1 MPKPVGAH
9 IWGVDPLREAEDV
22 VADCIQLFLSDPQGW
37 EKPPPRDDADELR
50 ASDVGIYVHAPYLI
64 NVCSPRP
71 NVRYGSRKIL
81 NQTCEAAAAV
91 GALAVIVHPGH
102 SEDGLDEGVERWVR
116 TLERMKP
123 ELPVFLENTAGGEHA
138 VARRFDALAR
148 LWEGVAAADTEVEL
162 GFCFDTCHAHAAGED
177 LADAVERAVAI
188 TGRID
193 LLHVND
199 SRDPPGTGADRH
211 ANIGSGTIDLDALR
225 HMIRA
230 ADAPSVV
237 ETPRELDALRA
248 DVEFVRAA
256 LAGA

>member
-9 IWGVDPLREAEDV
+9 IWGLDPLREAEDV

-37 EKPPPRDDADELR
+37 EKPPPRDDAEELR

-64 NVCSPRP
+64 NVCSPP

-81 NQTCEAAAAV
+81 NQTCEAASAV

-148 LWEGVAAADTEVEL
+148 LWEGARTSRTRSSGPSRSPA
-162 GFCFDTCHAHAAGED
+162 GSTCC
-177 LADAVERAVAI
+177 
-188 TGRID
+188 T
-193 LLHVND
+193 
-199 SRDPPGTGADRH
+199 
-211 ANIGSGTIDLDALR
+211 
-225 HMIRA
+225 
-230 ADAPSVV
+230 
-237 ETPRELDALRA
+237 
-248 DVEFVRAA
+248 
-256 LAGA
+256 